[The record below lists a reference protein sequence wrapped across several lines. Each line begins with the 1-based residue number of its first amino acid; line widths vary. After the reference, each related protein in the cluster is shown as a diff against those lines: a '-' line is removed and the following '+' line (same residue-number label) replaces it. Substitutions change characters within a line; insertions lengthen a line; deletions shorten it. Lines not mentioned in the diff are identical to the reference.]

1 MKKNLSIILSL
12 LSFVGVIV
20 IIIIAICTNISLS
33 KISLDTFVGVMV
45 TMIGI
50 LVTFAVGWQIINT
63 LEIKNKLIEIDK
75 LKFDINKQ
83 REEMQELAETTKHES
98 MLIRAQEFYRSK
110 DFINATICA
119 MESLQHCLP
128 LKVPSNIN
136 LVLQSVEAFASF
148 INTPISYEDNEE
160 ILRIDKAIR
169 ESNNYI
175 FIQVSY
181 EQTFDKYIK
190 NRFVLPKTENKNK

>member
-1 MKKNLSIILSL
+1 
-12 LSFVGVIV
+12 
-20 IIIIAICTNISLS
+20 
-33 KISLDTFVGVMV
+33 
-45 TMIGI
+45 
-50 LVTFAVGWQIINT
+50 
-63 LEIKNKLIEIDK
+63 
-75 LKFDINKQ
+75 
-83 REEMQELAETTKHES
+83 